1 MRPGFTPGISA
12 EARFVVDETML
23 AAFEGQVVHRVL
35 GTAPLVAWL
44 EWAGRKV
51 ILPYLES
58 GEEGVGHA
66 ISVTHRD
73 PALPGSA
80 VVATATLVS
89 HTGNRVVCR
98 VEALAED
105 GRLIA
110 DGEFTQVIL
119 PVEEIV
125 RRFGSSPPA

>member
-1 MRPGFTPGISA
+1 MKPGFTPGITA

-51 ILPYLES
+51 ILPHLEA
-58 GEEGVGHA
+58 GEEGIGHA
-66 ISVTHRD
+66 ISVTHRS
-73 PALPGSA
+73 PALPGSS

-89 HTGNRVVCR
+89 RTGNRVVCR
-98 VEALAED
+98 VEARASD

-119 PVEEIV
+119 PVEEIT
-125 RRFGSSPPA
+125 RRFGGASTA